1 MASQVCSV
9 LVFVINRIEAR
20 GLVIRLIGGDEH
32 IHFGSFRSPPV
43 VIPMSGIVRTH
54 LFDCIDVVAQL
65 FSRVK
70 KTSCDSMDLSC
81 QHNTYHMLYLDA
93 AGSVILRY
101 VPACSSSAG
110 GLYNLPAS
118 RVEDGTSSRG

>member
-1 MASQVCSV
+1 MASRVCSV

-70 KTSCDSMDLSC
+70 KTSCDNMD
-81 QHNTYHMLYLDA
+81 LDA

-110 GLYNLPAS
+110 GLDNLPAS

>member
-43 VIPMSGIVRTH
+43 VMNFTIERPLLGV
-54 LFDCIDVVAQL
+54 
-65 FSRVK
+65 SR
-70 KTSCDSMDLSC
+70 SFLALS
-81 QHNTYHMLYLDA
+81 
-93 AGSVILRY
+93 
-101 VPACSSSAG
+101 
-110 GLYNLPAS
+110 
-118 RVEDGTSSRG
+118 

>member
-20 GLVIRLIGGDEH
+20 GLVTRLIGGDEH

-54 LFDCIDVVAQL
+54 LSGCIDVVAQL

-70 KTSCDSMDLSC
+70 KTSCDNMDLSC
-81 QHNTYHMLYLDA
+81 QHNTDHMLYLEA
-93 AGSVILRY
+93 AGAPSCAMFRMLFV
-101 VPACSSSAG
+101 
-110 GLYNLPAS
+110 S
-118 RVEDGTSSRG
+118 RCLK

>member
-20 GLVIRLIGGDEH
+20 GLVLRLIGGDEH

-43 VIPMSGIVRTH
+43 VVPMSGTVRTH
-54 LFDCIDVVAQL
+54 LSGCIDVVAQL

-70 KTSCDSMDLSC
+70 KTSCDNMDLSSYRRLLHR
-81 QHNTYHMLYLDA
+81 QIVN
-93 AGSVILRY
+93 S
-101 VPACSSSAG
+101 
-110 GLYNLPAS
+110 
-118 RVEDGTSSRG
+118 